1 MFAVIKIKGKQYLV
15 KEGESVKT
23 EKLEEKEGQ
32 EITVKDILL
41 VSNGEEVEIGEPVLS
56 KAQVK
61 AEIIKHGKDKKV
73 VVFKYKKRK
82 GYRKKQ
88 GHRQNFSKIEIT
100 KIAGEKIKAKAKPK
114 TEKNQ
119 WPSQS
124 RKKLETKNQ
133 LRNN

>member
-1 MFAVIKIKGKQYLV
+1 
-15 KEGESVKT
+15 
-23 EKLEEKEGQ
+23 
-32 EITVKDILL
+32 L

-114 TEKNQ
+114 TEKK
-119 WPSQS
+119 PVAKPVS
-124 RKKLETKNQ
+124 KKT
-133 LRNN
+133 RNKKSAKK

>member
-1 MFAVIKIKGKQYLV
+1 MFAVIQIGGKQYLIQEDQTIQV
-15 KEGESVKT
+15 ELLK
-23 EKLEEKEGQ
+23 EKEGQ

-61 AEIIKHGKDKKV
+61 AKIIKHGKAKKV

-88 GHRQNFSKIEIT
+88 GHRQNFSEIKIT
-100 KIAGEKIKAKAKPK
+100 KITGEKIKAKARPK
-114 TEKNQ
+114 TEK
-119 WPSQS
+119 PVAKPVS
-124 RKKLETKNQ
+124 KKT
-133 LRNN
+133 RNKKSAKK